1 MSLTVP
7 AWINESFLATVLQE
21 SIGDDRAEI
30 IIKSFTTKPAT
41 SGDNFLSTIVRV
53 IVEYCCYIDRE
64 DDEDDDDN
72 DDEGNKQVSLIIKI
86 PHHGEW
92 VKSLVGECYKAEHT
106 VYTDLLSKMYDLLHT
121 DKYFTP
127 RLLYANSS
135 YTMVFED
142 LSAEGYVMPDK
153 VKQLDYEHSVMCVRT
168 LARYHAGSVAVI
180 KKYPSLL
187 GKLGIETYYTEEKRE
202 VNNQNLVTM
211 SECFVNA
218 VENWNVF
225 ENFKERT
232 KQIWEEIT
240 DRLIESYKPRNAAL
254 NVMNHGDLWTNNIM
268 YRYDSTGRPID
279 VKIIDFQT
287 CRYTSPII
295 DLCCFVFGSAD
306 GDVVETRLPELL
318 DAYLDALNGQLEELG
333 CDERMSKEELDREL
347 NTSLHV
353 VFALLYEFLPFLY
366 PDEDTS
372 LELPTGAEEKETVNL
387 VDLDIYRRGYIGKN
401 YVPVAIRGLRF
412 LEKKGL
418 F

>member
-30 IIKSFTTKPAT
+30 IVKSFTTKPATT

-142 LSAEGYVMPDK
+142 QMCIRDSSASHNYRESLNCCNFIYNLS
-153 VKQLDYEHSVMCVRT
+153 
-168 LARYHAGSVAVI
+168 
-180 KKYPSLL
+180 
-187 GKLGIETYYTEEKRE
+187 
-202 VNNQNLVTM
+202 
-211 SECFVNA
+211 
-218 VENWNVF
+218 
-225 ENFKERT
+225 
-232 KQIWEEIT
+232 
-240 DRLIESYKPRNAAL
+240 LI
-254 NVMNHGDLWTNNIM
+254 
-268 YRYDSTGRPID
+268 
-279 VKIIDFQT
+279 
-287 CRYTSPII
+287 
-295 DLCCFVFGSAD
+295 
-306 GDVVETRLPELL
+306 
-318 DAYLDALNGQLEELG
+318 
-333 CDERMSKEELDREL
+333 
-347 NTSLHV
+347 NT
-353 VFALLYEFLPFLY
+353 
-366 PDEDTS
+366 
-372 LELPTGAEEKETVNL
+372 
-387 VDLDIYRRGYIGKN
+387 
-401 YVPVAIRGLRF
+401 
-412 LEKKGL
+412 
-418 F
+418 